1 MSMDPSPGNQRETDG
16 RNSSGAASSAKRLA
30 GLDALRGF
38 ALAGIILVNIPVV
51 LHIGVS
57 GSGSEV
63 REWLDIFVQERF
75 FPIFSLLFGVG
86 FGMLWRT
93 AGAKTGRPRW
103 ALLRRLLFLGV
114 LGGLHQLLQPG
125 EALLPYAI
133 CGLIFLLPVTLLPD
147 KTWTRRA
154 VGIGGVVLLIAGLLA
169 DGGLLLIPGLFLI
182 GFAAGTA
189 RIPARMAQSPL
200 TLRVAAGVGITGIIG
215 SAALLA
221 LTSPEQRGTT
231 MIGHTIGLIMAA
243 TYIAVFMALLHTPV
257 RTALTAVFAPLG
269 RMALTN
275 YVTATLLMIAIR
287 LVTPSGFWARGDDEV
302 WFAAMAACV
311 GILAVQWAWS
321 FLWLR
326 RFGQGPLERL
336 WRRVTWWDWSRAG
349 AAAQE

>member
-93 AGAKTGRPRW
+93 TGAKTGRPRW

-125 EALLPYAI
+125 EALLPYA
-133 CGLIFLLPVTLLPD
+133 
-147 KTWTRRA
+147 
-154 VGIGGVVLLIAGLLA
+154 IGGVVLLIAGLLA

-189 RIPARMAQSPL
+189 RIPARMARSPL

-231 MIGHTIGLIMAA
+231 MIGHAIGLIMAA
-243 TYIAVFMALLHTPV
+243 TYIAVFVALLHTPV
-257 RTALTAVFAPLG
+257 RGALTAVFAPLG

-336 WRRVTWWDWSRAG
+336 WRRVTWWDWGRAR
-349 AAAQE
+349 AAAQ